1 MKRSTVLPAAA
12 LLLALAACGD
22 DPTGAGGS
30 FTAEEGEITEQ
41 PEVPVEETAD
51 LLDPEGTRVGNVTFT
66 DAETGAEVQ
75 VRANGLP
82 PGTHPLELY
91 STASCEAPATSDDPT
106 DIGSWSGL
114 GDPLPD
120 TDLPELVVTDDGV
133 GEISSLVG
141 ALELDDILDEDGTT
155 LIVSAVPADPSATA
169 EAGADEVT
177 GIACAAVTG

>member
-1 MKRSTVLPAAA
+1 MKRSAVLPAAA

-22 DPTGAGGS
+22 NPTGAGGN
-30 FTAEEGEITEQ
+30 FTADEPEITEQ

-66 DAETGAEVQ
+66 DTGTGAEVA

-82 PGTHPLELY
+82 PGDHPLELY
-91 STASCEAPATSDDPT
+91 GTASCEAPATSADPT
-106 DIGSWSGL
+106 DIGTWTGL

-120 TDLPELVVTDDGV
+120 TDLPELVVTEDGV
-133 GEISSLVG
+133 GELSSAVDI
-141 ALELDDILDEDGTT
+141 ELAELLDEDGTT
-155 LIVSAVPADPSATA
+155 LIVSALSADPSATA

>member
-1 MKRSTVLPAAA
+1 MKRSAVLPAAA

-22 DPTGAGGS
+22 NPTGAGGNV
-30 FTAEEGEITEQ
+30 TADEPEITEQ

-66 DAETGAEVQ
+66 DAETGAEVS

-82 PGTHPLELY
+82 PGNHPLELW
-91 STASCEAPATSDDPT
+91 STASCEAPATSADPT
-106 DIGSWSGL
+106 GVGTWSGL
-114 GDPLPD
+114 GEQLAD

-155 LIVSAVPADPSATA
+155 LIVNATSADPSATA
-169 EAGADEVT
+169 EAGADGVT